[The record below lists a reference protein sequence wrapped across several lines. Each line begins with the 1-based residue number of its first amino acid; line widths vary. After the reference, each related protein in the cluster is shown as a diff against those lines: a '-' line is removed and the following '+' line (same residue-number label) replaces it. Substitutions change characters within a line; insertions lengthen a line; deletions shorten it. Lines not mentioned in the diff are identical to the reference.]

1 MPLTSAISA
10 RSIESWMQSENPS
23 RLERARRFGGASG
36 RGLSVLTPSVQLAIG
51 EHLLRR
57 KLGQCSISLERQ
69 AAALEDFAVRLPY
82 NADDFYLPL
91 NLPAAPCADSGVCSI
106 CPYPG
111 YHSEA
116 LRIWSGAPQRLSP
129 LSSFT

>member
-1 MPLTSAISA
+1 
-10 RSIESWMQSENPS
+10 MQSENPS

-36 RGLSVLTPSVQLAIG
+36 RGLSAPTPSVQLAIG

-91 NLPAAPCADSGVCSI
+91 NLPAAPCARFRCVFD
-106 CPYPG
+106 
-111 YHSEA
+111 
-116 LRIWSGAPQRLSP
+116 LP
-129 LSSFT
+129 LSRISQRSFANLVRSTPTSFAVVELHLIVEPALL